1 MVKDIMSRIGAEDKA
16 VQPIARF
23 NLMFQ
28 SPRGKYNIDMYPS
41 YMKLSSKTFQYKILY
56 KFINKMFLF
65 DNPSTSTHFFV
76 IGLNPPI
83 RQGRTPHQ
91 FLLVAFDDKDE
102 MEETFNV
109 SANC

>member
-1 MVKDIMSRIGAEDKA
+1 
-16 VQPIARF
+16 
-23 NLMFQ
+23 
-28 SPRGKYNIDMYPS
+28 
-41 YMKLSSKTFQYKILY
+41 
-56 KFINKMFLF
+56 MFLF

-91 FLLVAFDDKDE
+91 FLLIAFDDKDE

-109 SANC
+109 SARAYMRNLSLVSDF